1 MKNKIIIAIVVF
13 VLGFTFSSTLL
24 SVNAEGQKVQKT
36 TVTTVEK
43 SEKSVLNKKLQK
55 APQMQPAQV
64 EAVSVNPLDLIENPD
79 NYLNKKVK
87 ITANFDKFSILG
99 LDYKPAMRSS
109 ENYITFL
116 VQRPNVTNDI
126 PLSEL
131 KNFLSRDMA
140 EKFIDL
146 NNGDVIEYTGTV
158 FSSALG
164 DAWVDV
170 ESLTV
175 IKKKEVKK

>member
-64 EAVSVNPLDLIENPD
+64 EAVSVKPLDLIANPD

-87 ITANFDKFSILG
+87 KIGRAH
-99 LDYKPAMRSS
+99 
-109 ENYITFL
+109 
-116 VQRPNVTNDI
+116 V
-126 PLSEL
+126 
-131 KNFLSRDMA
+131 
-140 EKFIDL
+140 
-146 NNGDVIEYTGTV
+146 
-158 FSSALG
+158 
-164 DAWVDV
+164 
-170 ESLTV
+170 
-175 IKKKEVKK
+175 

>member
-64 EAVSVNPLDLIENPD
+64 EAVSVKPLDLVENPD

>member
-1 MKNKIIIAIVVF
+1 MK
-13 VLGFTFSSTLL
+13 S
-24 SVNAEGQKVQKT
+24 
-36 TVTTVEK
+36 
-43 SEKSVLNKKLQK
+43 SEK
-55 APQMQPAQV
+55 
-64 EAVSVNPLDLIENPD
+64 
-79 NYLNKKVK
+79 
-87 ITANFDKFSILG
+87 
-99 LDYKPAMRSS
+99 
-109 ENYITFL
+109 YITFL
-116 VQRPNVTNDI
+116 IQRPNVSNDI

>member
-64 EAVSVNPLDLIENPD
+64 EAVSVKPLDLIANPD

-87 ITANFDKFSILG
+87 IIANFDKFSILG

>member
-64 EAVSVNPLDLIENPD
+64 EAVSVKPLDLIANPD

>member
-1 MKNKIIIAIVVF
+1 MKNKIIIAVAVF
-13 VLGFTFSSTLL
+13 VLGFTFSATLL

-43 SEKSVLNKKLQK
+43 TEKTV
-55 APQMQPAQV
+55 
-64 EAVSVNPLDLIENPD
+64 
-79 NYLNKKVK
+79 LNKKVK
-87 ITANFDKFSILG
+87 ITGNFDKFSILG
-99 LDYKPAMRSS
+99 LDYKPAMKSS
-109 ENYITFL
+109 EKYITFL
-116 VQRPNVTNDI
+116 IQRPNVSNDI

-131 KNFLSRDMA
+131 KNFLSRDIA

>member
-64 EAVSVNPLDLIENPD
+64 EAVSVKPLELVENPD

>member
-64 EAVSVNPLDLIENPD
+64 EAVSVNPLDLIANPD

>member
-1 MKNKIIIAIVVF
+1 MRNKIIVAVAVF
-13 VLGFTFSSTLL
+13 VLAFTFSSTLL
-24 SVNAEGQKVQKT
+24 SVNAEGGKVQKT

-43 SEKSVLNKKLQK
+43 EEKAVLNKKLQK
-55 APQMQPAQV
+55 APQMQPQQNEV
-64 EAVSVNPLDLIENPD
+64 VSVKPLDLIENPD
-79 NYLNKKVK
+79 KYLNKKVK
-87 ITANFDKFSILG
+87 ISASFDKFSILG

-116 VQRPNVTNDI
+116 VQRPNVSNDI

-170 ESLTV
+170 DSLTV
-175 IKKKEVKK
+175 IKKKEIKK

>member
-1 MKNKIIIAIVVF
+1 M
-13 VLGFTFSSTLL
+13 
-24 SVNAEGQKVQKT
+24 
-36 TVTTVEK
+36 
-43 SEKSVLNKKLQK
+43 
-55 APQMQPAQV
+55 
-64 EAVSVNPLDLIENPD
+64 
-79 NYLNKKVK
+79 NKKVK
-87 ITANFDKFSILG
+87 ITGNFDKFSILG
-99 LDYKPAMRSS
+99 LDYKPAMKSS
-109 ENYITFL
+109 EKYITFL
-116 VQRPNVTNDI
+116 IQRPNVSNDI

-131 KNFLSRDMA
+131 KNFLSRDIA

>member
-64 EAVSVNPLDLIENPD
+64 EAISVKPLDLIANPD

>member
-1 MKNKIIIAIVVF
+1 
-13 VLGFTFSSTLL
+13 
-24 SVNAEGQKVQKT
+24 
-36 TVTTVEK
+36 
-43 SEKSVLNKKLQK
+43 
-55 APQMQPAQV
+55 MQPQQV
-64 EAVSVNPLDLIENPD
+64 EVISVKPLDLIEEPD
-79 NYLNKKVK
+79 KYLNKKVK
-87 ITANFDKFSILG
+87 ISANFDKFSILG

-116 VQRPNVTNDI
+116 VQRPNVSNDI

-164 DAWVDV
+164 DAWLDVD
-170 ESLTV
+170 SLTV

>member
-1 MKNKIIIAIVVF
+1 MQKDKGNN
-13 VLGFTFSSTLL
+13 TTT
-24 SVNAEGQKVQKT
+24 VNQVTQTG

-64 EAVSVNPLDLIENPD
+64 EAVSVKPLDLIANPD

>member
-64 EAVSVNPLDLIENPD
+64 EAVSVKPLDLIANPD

-146 NNGDVIEYTGTV
+146 NNGDVIEYTGIV

>member
-1 MKNKIIIAIVVF
+1 MRNKIIVAVAVF

-24 SVNAEGQKVQKT
+24 SVNAEGGKVQKT

-43 SEKSVLNKKLQK
+43 EEKAVLNKKLQK
-55 APQMQPAQV
+55 APQMQPQQTEV
-64 EAVSVNPLDLIENPD
+64 VSVKPLDLIENPD
-79 NYLNKKVK
+79 KYLNKKVK
-87 ITANFDKFSILG
+87 ISASFDKFSILG

-116 VQRPNVTNDI
+116 VQRPNVSNDI

-170 ESLTV
+170 DSLTV
-175 IKKKEVKK
+175 IKKKEIKK

>member
-1 MKNKIIIAIVVF
+1 MKNKIIIAVVVF
-13 VLGFTFSSTLL
+13 ALGFTFSSTLL

-43 SEKSVLNKKLQK
+43 GEKAVLNKKLQN
-55 APQMQPAQV
+55 APQMQPQQA
-64 EAVSVNPLDLIENPD
+64 EAVSVKTLDLIENPD
-79 NYLNKKVK
+79 KYLNKKVK
-87 ITANFDKFSILG
+87 ISANFDKFSILG

-116 VQRPNVTNDI
+116 VQRPNVSNDI

-170 ESLTV
+170 DSLTV

>member
-1 MKNKIIIAIVVF
+1 MKNKIIIAVVVF

-43 SEKSVLNKKLQK
+43 GEKAVLNKKLQK
-55 APQMQPAQV
+55 APQMQPQQA
-64 EAVSVNPLDLIENPD
+64 EAVSVKPLDLIENPD
-79 NYLNKKVK
+79 KYLNKKVK
-87 ITANFDKFSILG
+87 ISANFDKFSILG

-116 VQRPNVTNDI
+116 VQRPNVSNDI

-170 ESLTV
+170 DSLTV

>member
-1 MKNKIIIAIVVF
+1 MKNKIIIAVAVF
-13 VLGFTFSSTLL
+13 VLGFTFSANLL

-43 SEKSVLNKKLQK
+43 TEKTVLNKKLQN
-55 APQMQPAQV
+55 APQMQPQNAEV
-64 EAVSVNPLDLIENPD
+64 VSVPPLDLIENPD
-79 NYLNKKVK
+79 KYLNKKVK
-87 ITANFDKFSILG
+87 ITGNFDKFSILG
-99 LDYKPAMRSS
+99 LDYKPAMKSS
-109 ENYITFL
+109 EKYITFL
-116 VQRPNVTNDI
+116 IQRPNVSNDI

-164 DAWVDV
+164 DAWIDV
-170 ESLTV
+170 ETLTV

>member
-1 MKNKIIIAIVVF
+1 MKNKMIIAVVVF
-13 VLGFTFSSTLL
+13 ALGFTFSSTLL

-43 SEKSVLNKKLQK
+43 GEKAVLNKKLQK
-55 APQMQPAQV
+55 APQMQPQQT
-64 EAVSVNPLDLIENPD
+64 EAVSVKPLDLIENPD
-79 NYLNKKVK
+79 KYLNKKVK
-87 ITANFDKFSILG
+87 ISANFDKFSILG

-116 VQRPNVTNDI
+116 VQRPNVSNDI

-170 ESLTV
+170 DSLTV

>member
-64 EAVSVNPLDLIENPD
+64 EAVSVKPLDLIANPD

-146 NNGDVIEYTGTV
+146 NNGDVIEYTGTL

>member
-1 MKNKIIIAIVVF
+1 MKNKIIIAVALF

-24 SVNAEGQKVQKT
+24 SVNAESGKVQKT

-43 SEKSVLNKKLQK
+43 EEKAVLNKKLQK
-55 APQMQPAQV
+55 APQMQTQQV
-64 EAVSVNPLDLIENPD
+64 EVASVKPLDLIENPD
-79 NYLNKKVK
+79 KYLNKKVK
-87 ITANFDKFSILG
+87 ISASFDKFSILG

-116 VQRPNVTNDI
+116 VQRPNVSNDI

-170 ESLTV
+170 DSLTV
-175 IKKKEVKK
+175 IKKKEIKK

>member
-1 MKNKIIIAIVVF
+1 MRNKIIVAVAVF

-24 SVNAEGQKVQKT
+24 SVNAEGGKVQKT

-43 SEKSVLNKKLQK
+43 EEKAVLNKKLQK
-55 APQMQPAQV
+55 APQMQPQQTDV
-64 EAVSVNPLDLIENPD
+64 VSVKPLDLIENPD
-79 NYLNKKVK
+79 KYLNKKVK
-87 ITANFDKFSILG
+87 ISASFDKFSILG

-116 VQRPNVTNDI
+116 VQRPNVSNDI

-170 ESLTV
+170 DSLTV
-175 IKKKEVKK
+175 IKKKEIKK

>member
-64 EAVSVNPLDLIENPD
+64 EAVSVKPLDLVENPD

-146 NNGDVIEYTGTV
+146 NNGDVIEYTGTL

>member
-1 MKNKIIIAIVVF
+1 
-13 VLGFTFSSTLL
+13 
-24 SVNAEGQKVQKT
+24 
-36 TVTTVEK
+36 
-43 SEKSVLNKKLQK
+43 
-55 APQMQPAQV
+55 MQPAQV
-64 EAVSVNPLDLIENPD
+64 EAVSVKPLDLIANPD

>member
-64 EAVSVNPLDLIENPD
+64 EAVSVKPLDLIANPD

-164 DAWVDV
+164 DAWVNV

>member
-64 EAVSVNPLDLIENPD
+64 EAVSVKPLDLIANPD

-99 LDYKPAMRSS
+99 IDYKPAMRSS